1 MKLIGINKTTF
12 LLDKLAL
19 KADKRFLYLSK
30 ELENFYRDRDCSS
43 DQEEWLLSLKT
54 KKNNKKLKV
63 VLDNKY
69 DVEKILKELY
79 DSDDSNFNKKLKMCL
94 IELSIEIPDH
104 KSNLFLNLLNEIS
117 NYCLTRGMTKDTF
130 ETIVEIVVD

>member
-117 NYCLTRGMTKDTF
+117 NYCLTRGMTKNTF
-130 ETIVEIVVD
+130 KTIIEIVVD

>member
-30 ELENFYRDRDCSS
+30 ELENFYKNRDCLEE
-43 DQEEWLLSLKT
+43 QEQWLFNLKT

-63 VLDNKY
+63 IINNKY
-69 DVEKILKELY
+69 NIEKILKELH
-79 DSDDSNFNKKLKMCL
+79 DSDDSNFNKKLKICL
-94 IELSIEIPDH
+94 IELSIEVPDH
-104 KSNLFLNLLNEIS
+104 KSEIFLNYLERIS
-117 NYCLTRGMTKDTF
+117 DYCLTRGIDKNTF
-130 ETIVEIVVD
+130 KTIIEIVVD

>member
-12 LLDKLAL
+12 LLDRLAL